1 MGCNR
6 RDRNHVAV
14 YKLIQIF
21 ILKIAEER
29 IYERSRVSIDSFGSD
44 YIYIRKYYDQKV
56 VVVSFFLI
64 AQLFY
69 VYFPIFKEKERK
81 IIIIV
86 LMKI

>member
-14 YKLIQIF
+14 HKLIQIF
-21 ILKIAEER
+21 ILKIAGER
-29 IYERSRVSIDSFGSD
+29 IYEISRVSIDSFGSD

-64 AQLFY
+64 AQLFN
-69 VYFPIFKEKERK
+69 VYFPIFKEK
-81 IIIIV
+81 
-86 LMKI
+86 